1 MDTVIQFDKNELKQ
15 IIRDLDQ
22 LFPDSDTK
30 LRTQLRSAL
39 RKAAKPLV
47 PEIRKNIDNGL
58 LSLSKWK
65 NLRGNR
71 AAEAQSGQM
80 KKSIAIINGK
90 VSRGR
95 KPSVYVGPK
104 VKGAWASEDKTG
116 FYFYFLEYGKV
127 GVPARRMLDK
137 AAKAKGG
144 NAMND
149 VIRQLKVLIA
159 KRWAKKLG

>member
-1 MDTVIQFDKNELKQ
+1 METGIQFDKNELKQ
-15 IIRDLDQ
+15 IVQSLDQ

-30 LRTQLRSAL
+30 LRMQLRTAM
-39 RKAAKPLV
+39 RKAAV
-47 PEIRKNIDNGL
+47 PIRSAIRTNIDSAL

-65 NLRGNR
+65 NLRGKR
-71 AAEAQSGQM
+71 ASEAQTGQM

-95 KPSVYVGPK
+95 KPSVYIGPR
-104 VKGAWASEDKTG
+104 VKGAWAAESKTG
-116 FYFYFLEYGKV
+116 FYFYFLEYGKA
-127 GVPARRMLDK
+127 GAPARRMLDK

-144 NAMND
+144 QAMND
-149 VIRQLKVLIA
+149 VVNQLKTLLE